1 MKEKL
6 WTVSN
11 TLSLSRIVLMLPVIY
26 FFITPGLHHR
36 EYAVLCTLLAV
47 TTDALDGYFAR
58 LLHQESEIGKIV
70 DPLADKIGVGI
81 VVVLLLIFGDIQLWF
96 ALLILIRDFLIF
108 LGGLYVRKRNGIVL
122 PSNMPGKFAVSF
134 VALTLTLAML
144 QYRMFDFVESISQAM
159 SCIFL
164 VVSFAFYIRRFQRIL
179 TVKDEQPNP

>member
-1 MKEKL
+1 MKDKL

-11 TLSLSRIVLMLPVIY
+11 ILSLSRIVLMAPVVYY
-26 FFITPGLHHR
+26 FVTPGLHHR
-36 EYAVLCTLLAV
+36 EYAVLFTLLAV

-70 DPLADKIGVGI
+70 DPLADKVGVAI

-96 ALLILIRDFLIF
+96 ALLILIRDILIF
-108 LGGLYVRKRNGIVL
+108 LGGLYVRKRKGIVL

-144 QYRMFDFVESISQAM
+144 QYRIFDVVESVSLAM
-159 SCIFL
+159 SCFL
-164 VVSFAFYIRRFQRIL
+164 LVISFAVYVLRFYRIFAVETRR
-179 TVKDEQPNP
+179 PNP